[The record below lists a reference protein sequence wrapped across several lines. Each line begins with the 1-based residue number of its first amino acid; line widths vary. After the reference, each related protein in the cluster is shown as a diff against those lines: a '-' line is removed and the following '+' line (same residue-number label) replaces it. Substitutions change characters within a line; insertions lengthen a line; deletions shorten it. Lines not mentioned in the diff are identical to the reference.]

1 MTPLRIWAGAG
12 VVTWTLVGVA
22 LDPGWIEWMLLLSP
36 LVLIPL
42 AAETVLIN
50 APPPPWAIAG
60 PGAACAILAALS
72 YRFEPGAA
80 AALLVV
86 PWCVCTFLAAWW
98 GMLRLR
104 REIGITLDSLLV
116 PAATGFMAVGGVWLV
131 ATRLGV
137 RPLGFSATIVLLT
150 ATHFHHA
157 GVVLPVIASHNLANR
172 PTRIVGIGSAGVLA
186 GIPLTAIGITLGGK
200 AEWVAAWVLALAA
213 ILIAVGQLRLA
224 IAVRAPLLA
233 VSGAALLV
241 AMILGGLW
249 AWSRAFPGVSLSLE
263 EMARYHGSLNALGF
277 GLLGLIGWQSVL
289 RHGPTPS
296 RGAGRGVRN
305 R

>member
-1 MTPLRIWAGAG
+1 MTPLRIWAVVGAVAWAVLG
-12 VVTWTLVGVA
+12 PA

-42 AAETVLIN
+42 AAETVLMD
-50 APPPPWAIAG
+50 APPVSWAIAG
-60 PGAACAILAALS
+60 PGAAGAATAALS
-72 YRFEPGAA
+72 FGFEPGVVA
-80 AALLVV
+80 AALVA

-104 REIGITLDSLLV
+104 RENRITLDSLLV

-137 RPLGFSATIVLLT
+137 RPLGFSTTIVLLT

-157 GVVLPVIASHNLANR
+157 GVVLPVIASHNLAKR
-172 PTRIVGIGSAGVLA
+172 PTRIVGIGSAGVIA
-186 GIPLTAIGITLGGK
+186 GVPLTAIGITLGGK

-213 ILIAVGQLRLA
+213 ILIAVGQLRFA

-233 VSGAALLV
+233 VSGAALLG

-277 GLLGLIGWQSVL
+277 GLLGLIGWQSIL
-289 RHGPTPS
+289 RHGPTPA
-296 RGAGRGVRN
+296 RGAGRGIRN